1 MGYFIHTNAMHFVIK
16 KDNLEDSY
24 KALCQLNAKDE
35 LKTGRRGGANL
46 PEKPQDSTSVS
57 NNPNKWFAWIDWN
70 YDETC
75 KSAEEIFSDL
85 GFYTEITDEGD
96 LFIGMFSNKCGDENV
111 FLQAVAPFVEDGSY
125 IEWQGED
132 GSMWK
137 NTFNNGKM
145 ETQHA
150 TFS

>member
-1 MGYFIHTNAMHFVIK
+1 MGYFVQTTKTNFIIK
-16 KDNLEDSY
+16 NNKLKKAY
-24 KALCQLNAKDE
+24 KALCKLNSRDD
-35 LKTGRRGGANL
+35 LKSGGNWGVNL
-46 PEKPQDSTSVS
+46 DAKPQGSTSVS
-57 NNPNKWFAWIDWN
+57 NNPNKWFSWMDWN

-96 LFIGMFSNKCGDENV
+96 LFIGMFSNKCGDEGT

>member
-1 MGYFIHTNAMHFVIK
+1 M
-16 KDNLEDSY
+16 
-24 KALCQLNAKDE
+24 
-35 LKTGRRGGANL
+35 
-46 PEKPQDSTSVS
+46 
-57 NNPNKWFAWIDWN
+57 DWN

-75 KSAEEIFSDL
+75 KSAEEIFSAL

-132 GSMWK
+132 GNMWK

-145 ETQHA
+145 KTQHA